1 MSFYFVQRKKWIPFF
16 FVFEVVDYDGIPA
29 EEFMPLLLKLQ
40 FVFVPSVSNSGV
52 RGSNYTLEK
61 TISEMGICYTFN
73 SNLAI
78 YNSPRY
84 EEHLS
89 DLPHNPT
96 NPTT

>member
-1 MSFYFVQRKKWIPFF
+1 M
-16 FVFEVVDYDGIPA
+16 DYDGIPA

-40 FVFVPSVSNSGV
+40 FEFVPSVSNSGV
-52 RGSNYTLEK
+52 RGSNYTLGK

-84 EEHLS
+84 EEQFSIYRIIQFPHSS
-89 DLPHNPT
+89 DYLYNYHRT
-96 NPTT
+96 KSF